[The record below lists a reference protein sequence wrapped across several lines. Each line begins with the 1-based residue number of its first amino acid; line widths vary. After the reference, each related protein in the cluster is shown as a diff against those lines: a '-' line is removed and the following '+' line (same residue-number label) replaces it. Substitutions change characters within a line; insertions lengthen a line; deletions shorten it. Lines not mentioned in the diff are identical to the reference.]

1 MPESCGRVVLRFPE
15 GMAYCVYDEFDA
27 SQIWKDADG
36 SLTVTATMPQD
47 DWLVGYL
54 LSFGTQVE
62 ILEPRSLAEIVMK
75 TAKEIY
81 ERHKS

>member
-1 MPESCGRVVLRFPE
+1 MLRFAGE
-15 GMAYCVYDEFDA
+15 MAYRVYDEFDA
-27 SQIWKDADG
+27 SQIRKDADG
-36 SLTVTATMPQD
+36 SLTVTAVMPQD

-81 ERHKS
+81 EKHKS